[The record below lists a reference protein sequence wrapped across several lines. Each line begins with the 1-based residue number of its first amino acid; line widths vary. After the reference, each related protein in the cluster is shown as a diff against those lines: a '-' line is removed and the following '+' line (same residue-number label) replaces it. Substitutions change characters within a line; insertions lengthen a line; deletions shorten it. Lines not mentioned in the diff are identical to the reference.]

1 MRPWFIALGTLLADQ
16 LAKLWVVHTFR
27 LGESLPLLPPV
38 LSLTYVQNTGA
49 AFGLLKGQQL
59 VFVLVSLVV
68 IVWMWKALRAA
79 RRRPTSQVWAYA
91 LVLGGAF
98 GNLIDR
104 VRVGH
109 VIDFLDLHV
118 WPVFNIGDSAI
129 TIGVGLLV
137 WHYVR
142 PASCTRSS

>member
-16 LAKLWVVHTFR
+16 LAKRWVVDTFR
-27 LGESLPLLPPV
+27 LGESRPLLPPV

-49 AFGLLKGQQL
+49 AFGLFKGQQW
-59 VFVLVSLVV
+59 VFILVSLVV
-68 IVWMWKALRAA
+68 IGWMLKELRAA
-79 RRRPTSQVWAYA
+79 RRLPASHVWAYA
-91 LVLGGAF
+91 LVLGGAG

-104 VRVGH
+104 LRVGH

-118 WPVFNIGDSAI
+118 WPVFNLGDSAI

-137 WHYVR
+137 WHYLR
-142 PASCTRSS
+142 GSCTRSS